1 MHIRLFEDFVMMSLY
16 FRFRP
21 ELALFHGSVP
31 TGLAESPWKVTSDA
45 DRERVVSQPG
55 WSKVTFEE

>member
-1 MHIRLFEDFVMMSLY
+1 MMSLY

-21 ELALFHGSVP
+21 EFALFHGSVP
-31 TGLAESPWKVTSDA
+31 TGSAESPWKVTSDA